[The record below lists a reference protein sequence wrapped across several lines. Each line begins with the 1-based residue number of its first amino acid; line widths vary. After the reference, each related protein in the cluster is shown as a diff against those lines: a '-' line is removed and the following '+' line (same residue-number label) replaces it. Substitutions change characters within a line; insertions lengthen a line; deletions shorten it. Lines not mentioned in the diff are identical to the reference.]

1 MDNIERKKLVFR
13 FSRVFARLQYKVNF
27 DLNNTSSFLLATDL
41 LRDNTKRQLFKIVAG
56 NVEKVFLHLLD
67 KGSTLTQVQSQ
78 SIFFLLVRLTT
89 QEFLTGSYGY
99 YINLH
104 PSVIKNSFY
113 TKLVLSD
120 EKILLNLPLQILG
133 QEDSSLFRS
142 IFVPIYSKAY
152 DSFIE
157 ALVDNLIVEIA
168 NNVMFI
174 IINEFSSV
182 YEIRKNFYR
191 SNFLSLRNVERF
203 RNNLSWQSKVRN
215 YIKRPADIYNSQLGI
230 WVIRTTGIYY
240 RTIYANRS
248 VELSTLKQFSLL
260 TLISIEAKDFLVS
273 RIDEAIYFF
282 GNTVR
287 YTFTSIIGQV
297 IGLVWRGII
306 EGLKK

>member
-1 MDNIERKKLVFR
+1 M
-13 FSRVFARLQYKVNF
+13 
-27 DLNNTSSFLLATDL
+27 
-41 LRDNTKRQLFKIVAG
+41 
-56 NVEKVFLHLLD
+56 
-67 KGSTLTQVQSQ
+67 
-78 SIFFLLVRLTT
+78 
-89 QEFLTGSYGY
+89 
-99 YINLH
+99 
-104 PSVIKNSFY
+104 
-113 TKLVLSD
+113 VLSD